1 MLRGLGDFILKKKKI
16 KISLLLL
23 VLIVT
28 TLFSTTVFSEGGNTD
43 SKDKKIE
50 ELINGV
56 MQKSKIPGVSI
67 AIIDENNKKYQ
78 SYGYSDLKKKTN
90 VSEKTLFQIGSLSK
104 SYTALAIPSLEEEG
118 KLSLND
124 NVSKYIPWFKVQ
136 YDNKNVELKIS
147 DLLYQKSGFTNNE
160 GDYELPDTDTSL
172 KDTIKNL
179 SGSEL
184 SYYPGTKFTYSNIN
198 YNILGLIVES
208 ASGESYEDFM
218 KHNVLLP
225 HGLRDTYVNPD
236 KTYSSKNMSTGYK
249 LSFLKAKQLDNEII
263 NGKIPA
269 GYIISD
275 IRDLS
280 SWLMLHMRSDETKNE
295 TKNNISN
302 VLQKSHVPDL
312 SVTSVEGNH
321 YAAGWFIKDNENTIY
336 HTGGTS
342 NYSSIMI
349 IDSET
354 KRAVCVLANMN
365 SASDVQY
372 IGENVLNI
380 LNDKDTTLYKHDII
394 YIFDMIFM
402 IITAIFF
409 VLILLFIAWRVGL
422 VNKLKERNVLN

>member
-23 VLIVT
+23 VLAT
-28 TLFSTTVFSEGGNTD
+28 TLFSTTVFSEGGNTE

-78 SYGYSDLKKKTN
+78 SYGYSDLKKKTD

-104 SYTALAIPSLEEEG
+104 SYTALAILSLEEEG

-136 YDNKNVELKIS
+136 YDSKNVELKIS
-147 DLLYQKSGFTNNE
+147 DLLYQRSGFTNNE
-160 GDYELPDTDTSL
+160 GGYELPDIDTSL

-184 SYYPGTKFTYSNIN
+184 SFYPGTKYTYSNIN

-236 KTYSSKNMSTGYK
+236 KAYSSKNMSTGYK

-263 NGKIPA
+263 TGKIPA

-280 SWLMLHMRSDETKNE
+280 SWLMLHMRSDETKN
-295 TKNNISN
+295 NI
-302 VLQKSHVPDL
+302 QKSHVPDL

-336 HTGGTS
+336 HEGGTS

-380 LNDKDTTLYKHDII
+380 LNDKETTLHKHDII

-402 IITAIFF
+402 IITAISF
-409 VLILLFIAWRVGL
+409 VLILLFIARRVGL
-422 VNKLKERNVLN
+422 VKQIKRKNILH